1 MAEFHNR
8 RNNSMDTDVMLSF
21 ARQGAPT
28 SPQTPNQIGEM
39 GKLLNSG
46 MKNVEVG
53 AIQADVFD
61 TIPEQHFDEMRRLSK
76 LTDSKISV
84 HAPIVDP
91 AGFDPQGKWTEES
104 RQENEGYIKSVIDRS
119 HKLDPS
125 GNIPITI
132 HSTAGM
138 PGSVTETD
146 SQGRPQ
152 RYKKDVVEGGMM
164 HKKGDEV
171 IKTMHIVDQDKGQL
185 APVQREVL
193 KYIRND
199 KEYSVQERLETI
211 NNTTWDQEKL
221 QLMSHQKAKQ
231 ELQHM
236 NDRMTKSYD
245 YIKLKMKSQ
254 DNERGIQKM
263 SNEEKNEFIRIN
275 SQIELNMKQIQ
286 EYDTHLGSG
295 LNTLHHKYLKYRKK
309 PTNREEKKEYEVN
322 EKIIK
327 SSKAEYEKFNKYY
340 LQKVKELNKLDK
352 DDPKIYEESR
362 KINQM
367 PNEINDRI
375 LTHFSD
381 LSAPEL
387 FVSSEE
393 FARKKTV
400 ETISNAAKYAYKK
413 YGDSAPIISLEN
425 VMPTM
430 VLSRGDSMKKLLD
443 ETKNK
448 FAKELVKEK
457 KMKIKKAKKIAD
469 KIIGTTWDVGHIH
482 QLRKQGFSDK
492 EIVAETKKIAKD
504 IKHVHLTDNF
514 GYNDSHLALGMGD
527 VPLKAHLKE
536 MEKNANEERRHIVE
550 SGAYAAQF
558 KASPT
563 LPSLEAMNSPIYT
576 YEAGPSWAQ
585 SRDMYASYL
594 VGYGDILPQKHF
606 DTFFG
611 GGFSRLPKELG
622 GQQGGGNGYPGTP
635 NQ

>member
-1 MAEFHNR
+1 
-8 RNNSMDTDVMLSF
+8 MDTDVMLSF

-53 AIQADVFD
+53 AIQSDVFD
-61 TIPEQHFDEMRRLSK
+61 TIPEQHFDEMRRLAKITESK
-76 LTDSKISV
+76 VSV

-91 AGFDPQGKWTEES
+91 AGFDQQGNWTEET
-104 RQENEGYIKSVIDRS
+104 RKENENYIKSVIDRS
-119 HKLDPS
+119 QKLDPE
-125 GNIPITI
+125 GNVSITI
-132 HSTAGM
+132 HTTAGM

-146 SQGRPQ
+146 EEGRVL
-152 RYKKDVVEGGMM
+152 RYKEDTREGDVH

-171 IKTMHIVDQDKGQL
+171 IRAMHIVDRDKGQL

-193 KYIRND
+193 RYIEKD
-199 KEYSVQERLETI
+199 KEYSVEERLKNI
-211 NNTTWDQEKL
+211 NQTTWDQEKL

-236 NDRMTKSYD
+236 NDRLTKSYD
-245 YIKLKMKSQ
+245 YIKLSMKAKDASEGVQTMTREEMGEFEKMH
-254 DNERGIQKM
+254 
-263 SNEEKNEFIRIN
+263 
-275 SQIELNMKQIQ
+275 SQIELNNRQIQ
-286 EYDTHLGSG
+286 EYDNHLGTG
-295 LNTLHHKYLKYRKK
+295 LNTLHHKYITYRKK
-309 PTNREEKKEYEVN
+309 PTNKEEEEKYKINQEIIENSKKEY
-322 EKIIK
+322 I
-327 SSKAEYEKFNKYY
+327 KFNKYY
-340 LQKVKELNKLDK
+340 GQKVKELGKLDG
-352 DDPKIYEESR
+352 DDPKLRAESR
-362 KINQM
+362 KISQM
-367 PNEINDRI
+367 HNEINDRI
-375 LTHFSD
+375 LSH
-381 LSAPEL
+381 LSELDAPEL
-387 FVSSEE
+387 FISSDE

-413 YGDSAPIISLEN
+413 YGDDAPIISLEN

-430 VLSRGDSMKKLLD
+430 VLSRGESMKKLLD
-443 ETKNK
+443 ETKSK
-448 FAKELVKEK
+448 FVKEIAKEK
-457 KMKIKKAKKIAD
+457 KIKIKKAKKIAD

-482 QLRKQGFSDK
+482 QLRKQGFTDK

-504 IKHVHLTDNF
+504 ITHVHLTDNF

-527 VPLKAHLKE
+527 VPLKAHLRE
-536 MEKNANEERRHIVE
+536 MEKHASEERRHIVE

-558 KASPT
+558 KTSPT

-576 YEAGPSWAQ
+576 YDAGPTWAS
-585 SRDMYASYL
+585 SRDLYASYL

-622 GQQGGGNGYPGTP
+622 GQQGGGHPGTP

>member
-1 MAEFHNR
+1 
-8 RNNSMDTDVMLSF
+8 LSF

-53 AIQADVFD
+53 PFQADIFD
-61 TIPEQHFDEMRRLSK
+61 TIPEQHFDEMRRLAK
-76 LTDSKISV
+76 ITDSKVSV

-91 AGFDPQGKWTEES
+91 AGFDQQGKWTEET
-104 RQENEGYIKSVIDRS
+104 RQENESYIKSIIDRS

-125 GNIPITI
+125 GNVPITI
-132 HSTAGM
+132 HSTSGM
-138 PGSVTETD
+138 PGSVTEMD
-146 SQGRPQ
+146 SDGRPL
-152 RYKKDVVEGGMM
+152 RYKEDTIEGGVL

-171 IKTMHIVDQDKGQL
+171 IKAMHVVDQDKGQL
-185 APVQREVL
+185 APVEREVL
-193 KYIRND
+193 RYIAKD
-199 KEYSVQERLETI
+199 KEYSVQDRLKTI

-236 NDRMTKSYD
+236 NDRMEKSYD
-245 YIKLKMKSQ
+245 YIKLSMKAKDES
-254 DNERGIQKM
+254 RGIQVM
-263 SNEEKNEFIRIN
+263 SDEEKNEFKRLN
-275 SQIELNMKQIQ
+275 SQIELNMKQIG

-295 LNTLHHKYLKYRKK
+295 LNTLHHKYMTYRKE
-309 PTNREEKKEYEVN
+309 PTNRKEKKEYDEN

-327 SSKAEYEKFNKYY
+327 ASKGEYEKFNKYHM
-340 LQKVKELNKLDK
+340 QKVKELSRLNENN
-352 DDPKIYEESR
+352 PRVQEESR
-362 KINQM
+362 KLRQM
-367 PNEINDRI
+367 HNEINDKI
-375 LTHFSD
+375 LKQFAD
-381 LSAPEL
+381 LDAPEL
-387 FVSSEE
+387 FVSSED

-425 VMPTM
+425 FMPTM
-430 VLSRGDSMKKLLD
+430 VLSRGDSMKKLLE
-443 ETKNK
+443 ETRNK
-448 FAKELVKEK
+448 FAKELAKDK
-457 KMKIKKAKKIAD
+457 KIKVKKAKKIAD

-492 EIVAETKKIAKD
+492 EIVAETKKVAKD
-504 IKHVHLTDNF
+504 IRHVHLTDNF

-527 VPLKAHLKE
+527 VPLKEHLKE

-576 YEAGPSWAQ
+576 YEAGPTWAQ